1 MKRITINDKIRI
13 ECPTVRQ
20 LFKNYHD
27 IISPGFQRIID
38 MDNVNRIKESYLKNP
53 NCILDSEILI
63 GQDKCLERYYII
75 DGQHRLTALKDL
87 IDNIPDALVN
97 IKIKICD
104 NMDELFET
112 YKNRNSNSPLE
123 DFQKVLLEENVGR
136 GEVEIWIA
144 VERFIVT
151 QYKPFLKKDM
161 NCKKPNVC
169 LNYVMNRLKSS
180 HMLSVYRTGNEVINR
195 LNVINQRIYNE
206 YLRICKLDSE
216 KMSRDAKKVVDSMA
230 NTLTKINEHTQRG
243 QVPFC
248 LGLDFDWSLI
258 LTDDRHPVLFAE
270 YEDANISPKTRNQ
283 MKNLV
288 WDTYAPCDSVS
299 GQPSKHMC
307 CFSCKTTQIVRDT
320 INWHLGHVNAKR
332 YGGYYNVEN
341 LRPVCT
347 DCNSKMKTRNMYE
360 YMESMGYN

>member
-20 LFKNYHD
+20 FFKNYEN

-63 GQDKCLERYYII
+63 GCDKCLERYYII
-75 DGQHRLTALKDL
+75 DGQHRITALKDL

-136 GEVEIWIA
+136 GEVEIWLA
-144 VERFIVT
+144 VERYIKSN
-151 QYKPFLKKDM
+151 YKSYLKNNM
-161 NCKKPNVC
+161 SCRKPNIC
-169 LNYVMNRLKSS
+169 FEYLMNTLKTSNI
-180 HMLSVYRTGNEVINR
+180 LAVYRNSTDVINR
-195 LNVINQRIYNE
+195 LNAVNQRIYNE
-206 YLRICKLDSE
+206 YLRICKLDGD
-216 KMSRDAKKVVDSMA
+216 KMTKDVRKVVDSMA
-230 NTLTKINEHTQRG
+230 NIITTINERTQEN

-248 LGLDFDWSLI
+248 FGLDTDWSLL
-258 LTDDRHPVLFAE
+258 LTDDGYPIKFAE
-270 YEDANISPKTRNQ
+270 YDTANFNTRQRSEMRHNVWEIVAPID
-283 MKNLV
+283 NLTGRPAKYM
-288 WDTYAPCDSVS
+288 DCYC
-299 GQPSKHMC
+299 
-307 CFSCKTTQIVRDT
+307 CKTEKIIRDSSD
-320 INWHLGHVNAKR
+320 WQLGHVIAKR
-332 YGGYYNVEN
+332 YGGLYTESN
-341 LRPVCT
+341 LRPVCKN
-347 DCNSKMKTRNMYE
+347 CNSKMMTQNMHE
-360 YMESMGYN
+360 YMESMRY